1 MGAIQ
6 VKNVPPELH
15 EELRRRAA
23 EEGID
28 LQDYL
33 LRVLRRDVSV
43 PTQRQWLER
52 LRQQPVA
59 AGLPPAADI
68 LDEARANR
76 R

>member
-33 LRVLRRDVSV
+33 LRVLRNDVSV
-43 PTQRQWLER
+43 PTQRQWLAR
-52 LRQQPVA
+52 LRQQPQA
-59 AGLPPAADI
+59 TGLPPAAEI
-68 LDEARANR
+68 LDETRADR

>member
-6 VKNVPPELH
+6 VKNVPAELH
-15 EELRRRAA
+15 EELRSRAA

-28 LQDYL
+28 LQDYV

-52 LRQQPVA
+52 LRKQPVV
-59 AGLPPAADI
+59 AGLPPAAEV
-68 LDEARANR
+68 LDEARAHR